1 MLNTVNKPIIQAYM
15 QDEENITVDV
25 DKDIEVEQILGV
37 LDLLLTKADSLGYKK
52 EVVLR
57 YLQG

>member
-15 QDEENITVDV
+15 QDEDNITVDV